1 MLNRAPYNTE
11 VPEFLPSRDAPINSY
26 VVRKYPCQE
35 QVANRSNEFQSLTWK
50 IQQPDSSLVW
60 QSVKIV
66 MPMTIQCMDAQG
78 EIADLNVFKRL
89 PCCNVALSQSPMNA
103 FQQTTLSLNGRI
115 FSEVNSFR
123 DILDTCYRGIGA
135 QAYGDNH
142 SLKPIVQRNLNSN
155 VNAAGKLALLN
166 AAGVA
171 TGHFVQVEN
180 LEERTLDSAFTLLEH
195 NGPFIERARVFQ
207 DQLSYD
213 GKTWSGEISHL
224 LELGPFQARARKGN
238 TAVPYIKDFHLR
250 LNFENNPSQF
260 DVLNPPQPDVQGQYV
275 EQGGR
280 VMAPKLLEF
289 ATLPNFLHHGET
301 VLQSNGWPADYMF
314 KYTEKPYL
322 EVTYTKHES
331 GMRPYYNLRC
341 FEHQYEQSNRFQLP
355 VSPDSFESST
365 SLQRVTTRLLS
376 LPTKVYVWADLA
388 DEWRQ
393 SFITGGV
400 RRSCLIENLH
410 LRVNQRPDVM
420 FNPSQEDCY
429 EMFRRHTNSSLE
441 YGSWLKSPI
450 YCFDMVDVG
459 QSDMYSNDA
468 RVTWMEWDGQCSLTQ
483 LQMTE
488 GRNRQEDNLL
498 TAHAYDITKVMDAN
512 WRAAGWATPVTANGI
527 QLYLDADIMP
537 QIQDTSVDIS
547 TVLVYK
553 NPGAS
558 HDPPVLR
565 WADRTKIL
573 GTDSHFTEPG
583 QAVISR
589 SDLALNTLRANEY
602 SLDGY
607 IWAVMCTVTHTHN
620 SVTHTK
626 GDIKGPLW
634 YVPNSLKIIPD
645 QVDGE
650 EMWQTTDTL
659 SWDYDSGEDKMVNI
673 KYDWAGHGA
682 PKVISGVFASNPA
695 VASIT
700 GKRFGAVDGEGNP
713 INNDG
718 WCPGIFAYEIDAD
731 GIRNVASIARGGFH
745 KYGNGGYTKHTSKA
759 GGIGANYNWVCFN
772 YREGYPTPGP
782 GKDSNAATKWAHY
795 RATVAAPGTGGGP
808 DRPPLFW
815 APQVADALTQ
825 WGSGYQKI
833 HVQAKGKIG
842 TENFHAFGATNTR
855 LNPHDNFGAQLQNKQ
870 LEKINLTSEEYRMK
884 VLYEYGNCQYQF
896 AADASPTKVIPN
908 LVPVQ

>member
-11 VPEFLPSRDAPINSY
+11 VPEFLPSRDAPIYSY

-35 QVANRSNEFQSLTWK
+35 QVALETNKFHSLTWK

-66 MPMTIQCMDAQG
+66 LPMTIQVMDGQG
-78 EIADLNVFKRL
+78 VLADMNVYHRL
-89 PCCNVALSQSPMNA
+89 PCCNLALSQSPMNA
-103 FQQTTLSLNGRI
+103 FQQTTLSINGRI
-115 FSEVNSFR
+115 FSEVNTFR

-142 SLKPIVQRNLNSN
+142 SLKPIVQRNLNSSIIAHN
-155 VNAAGKLALLN
+155 RLPVLN
-166 AAGVA
+166 AGGDP
-171 TGHFVQVEN
+171 TDQYITTDN
-180 LEERTLDSAFTLLEH
+180 LEERTVDSAFTLLEH

-260 DVLNPPQPDVQGQYV
+260 DVLNPPQPDRQGAYV

-289 ATLPNFLHHGET
+289 CTLPNFLHHGEKE
-301 VLQSNGWPADYMF
+301 QSTTGWPADYIF
-314 KYTEKPYL
+314 RYTKKPYL

-341 FEHQYEQSNRFQLP
+341 FEHQYEQSGRFHLP
-355 VSPDSFESST
+355 VPDATMESAT

-388 DEWRQ
+388 DEFKHA
-393 SFITGGV
+393 FITGGV
-400 RRSCLIENLH
+400 RRSCMIENLH

-420 FNPSQEDCY
+420 FNPSQEECY

-450 YCFDMVDVG
+450 YCFDMVDIG

-488 GRNRQEDNLL
+488 GRAMKQDNLL
-498 TAHAYDITKVMDAN
+498 AAHAYNITVVNSTNWRGAN
-512 WRAAGWATPVTANGI
+512 WFTSATANGV
-527 QLYLDADIMP
+527 QLYLDADKMP
-537 QIQDTSVDIS
+537 QISSATTDIA

-553 NPGAS
+553 NPGDV
-558 HDPPVLR
+558 HDPRVLA
-565 WADRTKIL
+565 WYDREKIL
-573 GTDSHFTEPG
+573 NIDCHFVQAG
-583 QAVISR
+583 QDKISR
-589 SDLALNTLRANEY
+589 SDMILNTNTANTY

-607 IWAVMCTVTHTHN
+607 IWGIMCTVTHTHQG
-620 SVTHTK
+620 VTHTR
-626 GDIKGPLW
+626 GEIPRLW
-634 YVPNSLKIIPD
+634 YVPNGYRFIPD
-645 QVDGE
+645 QDQGE
-650 EMWQTTDTL
+650 ALWQNTNTL
-659 SWDYDSGEDKMVNI
+659 SWDYSHAEDRSINI
-673 KYDWAGHGA
+673 KYDWVTHG
-682 PKVISGVFASNPA
+682 PPNIISGVFQTLATPTLN
-695 VASIT
+695 
-700 GKRFGAVDGEGNP
+700 GKRFGAAKGNDA
-713 INNDG
+713 IDNDG
-718 WCPGIFAYEIDAD
+718 WCPGPFAYEIDCD
-731 GIRNVASIARGGFH
+731 GIRNAGNDTYQRGGYH
-745 KYGNGGYTKHTSKA
+745 KDGNSGYTRHTSKP
-759 GGIGANYNWVCFN
+759 GTPGENYRWCCFN
-772 YREGYPTPGP
+772 YRQNSPTPGP
-782 GKDSNAATKWAHY
+782 GADGALASVKWGHWRSN
-795 RATVAAPGTGGGP
+795 VPNPGSN
-808 DRPPLFW
+808 PPQSPPAFW
-815 APQVADALTQ
+815 AGQMANALTQ
-825 WGSGYQKI
+825 WGSGYQRI
-833 HVQAKGKIG
+833 NISGKGKFG
-842 TENFHAFGATNTR
+842 QKNQHAFGDQPSRVYPNG
-855 LNPHDNFGAQLQNKQ
+855 NFGAQLQNSA
-870 LEKINLTSEEYRMK
+870 LEKLNLTSEQYRLK

-896 AADASPTKVIPN
+896 AADASPTKVLPN